1 MSQTVL
7 KHLDAGVLTLTLNR
21 PEVLNAYNRELHN
34 ALLAAFDE
42 ADANDEV
49 RAIILTGAGR
59 GFSAG
64 NDLKVQAEGK
74 RGPMPRTGFGGLH
87 LRFDLDKPLI
97 ARFLPAWMRQRV
109 GYPGLM
115 RPQWLIALI
124 VRTRRWSIASRPG
137 TLLLWLTVGTS
148 VVGMLVPLLP
158 FAGELGFVPL
168 TPTWYLAIVGIIAA
182 YAISAEGLKWWMF
195 RRPGRQAVRMA

>member
-1 MSQTVL
+1 MRLIAGFMVRF
-7 KHLDAGVLTLTLNR
+7 GVLSSLFDGLTF
-21 PEVLNAYNRELHN
+21 V
-34 ALLAAFDE
+34 ALLWLFHATPTQF
-42 ADANDEV
+42 
-49 RAIILTGAGR
+49 
-59 GFSAG
+59 
-64 NDLKVQAEGK
+64 
-74 RGPMPRTGFGGLH
+74 RT
-87 LRFDLDKPLI
+87 
-97 ARFLPAWMRQRV
+97 AWFMES
-109 GYPGLM
+109 LLSEL
-115 RPQWLIALI
+115 LIALI